1 MPWQGIEMEE
11 LPQLD
16 ASCSCRTDSGLLLD
30 FTCQQ
35 LLTGAAGEAA
45 LRRLQPSLAGRGA
58 LLNVGDMRVTLPPEA
73 AAALLLPPEG
83 SQGRRPARQQQ
94 ERQQQEQP
102 AGTGQQQR
110 MFTGGGSGG
119 GRVVQDSGEDW

>member
-1 MPWQGIEMEE
+1 MRVSRAPVPWQGIEMEE

-45 LRRLQPSLAGRGA
+45 LRSVLGEAREEQVAACKALSRELRRVHALERLRIS
-58 LLNVGDMRVTLPPEA
+58 E
-73 AAALLLPPEG
+73 
-83 SQGRRPARQQQ
+83 
-94 ERQQQEQP
+94 
-102 AGTGQQQR
+102 
-110 MFTGGGSGG
+110 
-119 GRVVQDSGEDW
+119 

>member
-1 MPWQGIEMEE
+1 VPWQGIEMEG

-16 ASCSCRTDSGLLLD
+16 ATCSCRTDSGLLLD

-58 LLNVGDMRVTLPPEA
+58 LLNVGDMQVTLPPEA
-73 AAALLLPPEG
+73 AAALLLPLGQP
-83 SQGRRPARQQQ
+83 QGRRPARQQQ
-94 ERQQQEQP
+94 QERQASP
-102 AGTGQQQR
+102 GQRQR
-110 MFTGGGSGG
+110 MYTGSGSGG
-119 GRVVQDSGEDW
+119 GRVVQDSGDDW